1 MRYQTILRHV
11 QEVARSGSIRRA
23 AEELAL
29 TPSALNRQIQAFEEE
44 LGEKIFERLP
54 QGVRLNPAGELLL
67 FSARRQ
73 LAEIER
79 LRSQIADLSG
89 IRRGHIAVACS
100 QALAP
105 YFLPAQVM
113 EYNASFPQVTFDI
126 VVRDRGTAEHALAD
140 YSADFALV
148 FGAARLPEIQIV
160 LQAEQVLHVVVARD
174 HPLARHDSVRLRDC
188 LRYPLA
194 LPTPAFGGR
203 QMLEA
208 AMARS
213 SMPRNVMVE
222 SDSFEFLKSV
232 VAQSQAVMVQ
242 IPIGT
247 PTDPGDQIVS
257 RPLDARDVPHGV
269 LSVLQ
274 LRGRTLP
281 VAAAR
286 FMDQIVRAL
295 EARFVVT

>member
-1 MRYQTILRHV
+1 MRYLTILRYI
-11 QEVARSGSIRRA
+11 EAAARFGSIRRA
-23 AEELAL
+23 AEELSL
-29 TPSALNRQIQAFEEE
+29 TPSAMNRRIQAFEVE

-73 LAEIER
+73 MAEIER

-89 IRRGHIAVACS
+89 VRRGHVTVACS
-100 QALAP
+100 QAMAP
-105 YFLPAQVM
+105 YFLPEELMRYTRQ
-113 EYNASFPQVTFDI
+113 FPQVTFEI
-126 VVRDRGTAEHALAD
+126 MVRDRGAAEQMLLD

-148 FGAARLPEIQIV
+148 LGPPKLPDVQIV
-160 LQAEQVLHVVVARD
+160 LKAEQVLHVVMARD
-174 HPLARHDSVRLRDC
+174 HPLARKDTVRLRDC
-188 LRYPLA
+188 LLYPLA
-194 LPTPAFGGR
+194 LPTRAFGGR
-203 QMLEA
+203 TLFDA
-208 AMARS
+208 AAARL
-213 SMPRNVMVE
+213 SMPTRILFE

-232 VAQSQAVMVQ
+232 VARSDAIMVQ

-247 PTDPGDQIVS
+247 PTDPMDQIVS
-257 RPLDARDVPHGV
+257 RPLDVRDVPHGV

-286 FMDQIVRAL
+286 FMDQVVRAL
-295 EARFVVT
+295 EARFPAT

>member
-1 MRYQTILRHV
+1 MRYQTILRHIEAV
-11 QEVARSGSIRRA
+11 SRYGSIRRA

-29 TPSALNRQIQAFEEE
+29 TPSAMNRQIQAFEAE

-73 LAEIER
+73 MAEIER

-89 IRRGHIAVACS
+89 IRRGHVAVACS

-113 EYNASFPQVTFDI
+113 EYNASFPQVTFGI
-126 VVRDRGTAEHALAD
+126 IVRDRGTAEHALSD
-140 YSADFALV
+140 YSTDFALV

-174 HPLARHDSVRLRDC
+174 HPLARCDSVRLRDM

-194 LPTPAFGGR
+194 LPTQAYGGR

-213 SMPRNVMVE
+213 SSPRNVLVE
-222 SDSFEFLKSV
+222 SDSFELLKSI
-232 VAQSQAVMVQ
+232 VAQSEAVMVQ

-247 PTDPGDQIVS
+247 PTDPGDRIVS
-257 RPLDARDVPHGV
+257 RPLDPRDVPHGV

-274 LRGRTLP
+274 LRGRALP

-295 EARFVVT
+295 EARFTVT